1 MIETLKMPG
10 VKSGLNVGSGQRPF
24 RSNDEVRWFNIDSV
38 KRPGQETDIICDAS
52 VKLPFE
58 YDSVDYVVLHHVL
71 EHFGCNEACGLIENC
86 KKVLKSGGSLLV
98 FVPNMRA
105 LANRWV
111 SGQMDTQLYL
121 TNVYGAY
128 MGDEADRH
136 AWGYDEDYL
145 TAFLRARAFDIV
157 KPFDGRQ
164 IPGADIAQDWWIL
177 AMEAIK

>member
-1 MIETLKMPG
+1 MIG
-10 VKSGLNVGSGQRPF
+10 INVGSGQRPF
-24 RSNDEVRWFNIDSV
+24 VSAEEVTWYNIDSV
-38 KRPGQETDIICDAS
+38 DRPGQVTDFICDAS
-52 VKLPFE
+52 VTLPFE

-71 EHFGCNEACGLIENC
+71 EHFGCNESCVLIENC
-86 KKVLKSGGSLLV
+86 KKALKLGGSLLV

-145 TAFLRARAFDIV
+145 TAFLHARAFDIV
-157 KPFDGRQ
+157 KPFDWRE
-164 IPGADIAQDWWIL
+164 IPGASLANDFWIL
-177 AMEAIK
+177 GMEAVK